1 MSEDATTDEALETS
15 DLTNKSVIKATV
27 ILSELGRHPRG
38 ITVTQLAQRVGM
50 TRPTAFRLL
59 VSLEQTGFVE
69 RVDTKYLLGW
79 EMARLGRLADPHRGI
94 VARVQPVLDVLAD
107 ELNETIGYAVAN
119 GEGRFELVAEAFGSR
134 LLTLSQGWI
143 GRDFPLH
150 ASGTGKIVLADLSDE
165 KVEALLPSTLP
176 ALTRFTI
183 TDRSEFIEALHEVQR
198 QGYAT
203 MDNELE
209 EGLFAVSVPVR
220 DDDGQLIG
228 VLSATGPDQRMKS
241 GRLPAIV
248 EQLRQ
253 SAKEIAR
260 SLSSGAP
267 VAAK

>member
-1 MSEDATTDEALETS
+1 MSEDATTDESETT
-15 DLTNKSVIKATV
+15 DLTNKSVIKATM
-27 ILSELGRHPRG
+27 ILSELGRHLRG

-69 RVDTKYLLGW
+69 RVDNKYMLGW

-94 VARVQPVLDVLAD
+94 IARVQPVLDALAE
-107 ELNETIGYAVAN
+107 ELNETIGYAVVN
-119 GEGRFELVAEAFGSR
+119 GEGGFELIAEAYGSR

-150 ASGTGKIVLADLSDE
+150 ASGTGKIVLAELPDE
-165 KVEALLPSTLP
+165 KVEALLPETLP
-176 ALTRFTI
+176 MLTRFTI
-183 TDRSEFIEALHEVQR
+183 TSRKDFIEVLHEVKR

-209 EGLFAVSVPVR
+209 EGLFAVSLPVR

-267 VAAK
+267 VPAK